1 MVTVTPL
8 ELVTSPGTTWRPVVE
23 AADAVA
29 SFVAEAPTLKTV
41 SEDLGLIINTP
52 SAIIPVAVNKLD
64 SEPWSLIIPTSAS
77 SMSLIAASA
86 SVTV

>member
-29 SFVAEAPTLKTV
+29 SFVAEAPTLKLFPKTWDDYQHAV
-41 SEDLGLIINTP
+41 SGHTCRSEYIRQRTM
-52 SAIIPVAVNKLD
+52 VVNNPNQRLFD
-64 SEPWSLIIPTSAS
+64 VID
-77 SMSLIAASA
+77 
-86 SVTV
+86 